1 MRDALTLQRIETE
14 AAVLLGRYDRHRKAD
29 YAEPAAGLVS
39 RLPEDPYV
47 LAVFLE
53 DTFSCELTLDLVRVV
68 EEIWPRWLQLHDQA
82 IREWACACPVAP
94 LAVGTLVRALDPGAE
109 SGAIK
114 AFDAERSRY
123 QVTFAPGDRLL
134 NHEDAIPA

>member
-1 MRDALTLQRIETE
+1 
-14 AAVLLGRYDRHRKAD
+14 
-29 YAEPAAGLVS
+29 
-39 RLPEDPYV
+39 
-47 LAVFLE
+47 
-53 DTFSCELTLDLVRVV
+53 
-68 EEIWPRWLQLHDQA
+68 
-82 IREWACACPVAP
+82 VAP